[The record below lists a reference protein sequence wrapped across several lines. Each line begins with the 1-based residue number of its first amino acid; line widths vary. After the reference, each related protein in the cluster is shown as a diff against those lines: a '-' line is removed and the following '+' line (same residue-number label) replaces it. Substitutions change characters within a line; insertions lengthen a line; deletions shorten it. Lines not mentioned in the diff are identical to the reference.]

1 MLWLI
6 GVQRSNTWGGE
17 RVKCA
22 NANVRGTIWFERSM
36 CMFEHVFS
44 KFYDT
49 GLVYM
54 ASRIYG
60 IKTRCKWFD
69 FNDTNPNDA
78 QPSNLNEINL
88 V

>member
-1 MLWLI
+1 
-6 GVQRSNTWGGE
+6 
-17 RVKCA
+17 
-22 NANVRGTIWFERSM
+22 
-36 CMFEHVFS
+36 MFEHIFN

-49 GLVYM
+49 VLLYM
-54 ASRIYG
+54 ASIIYG